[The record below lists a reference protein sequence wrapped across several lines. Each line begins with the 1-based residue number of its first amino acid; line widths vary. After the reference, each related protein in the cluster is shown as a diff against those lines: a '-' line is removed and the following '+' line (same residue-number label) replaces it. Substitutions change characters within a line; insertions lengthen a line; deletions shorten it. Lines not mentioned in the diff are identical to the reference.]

1 VDVAVLILNG
11 GSSSWKISLYDDVA
25 PDAAPVDAPLAE
37 AELSWPTPGDPE
49 DARLEVSVASARQA
63 RRPAGGRSGPV
74 AASCSIRVRADGSAI
89 DAACDALAAA
99 GAALEDVRTVG
110 HRIVHGGALFT
121 QPVRVDEN
129 VETGLRSLAALAP
142 SHNAREL
149 AGIDAARRR
158 FPGATQ
164 IAAFDTSFH
173 RTLAPEAYVYP
184 GPYAWFERGIRRF
197 GFHGLSVGYCI
208 ERAAQL
214 LGRETRGFN
223 AIVAHLGGGC
233 SATAVRAGASIDTSM
248 GFTPLDGTMM
258 GTRSGAVD
266 PGILTYLLRD
276 LAARGENTHAAAGTL
291 QEALEREAGL
301 FGISGISA
309 DVRELETAAAR
320 GDARATLA
328 LDLFAHRAAATIAG
342 MAASLDRLDVLVFT
356 GGIGEHAADL
366 RARICARLTILGV
379 ALDSAAN
386 RSLRGEGRIDASGP
400 AVLVVQTREE
410 WYVARECARVL

>member
-1 VDVAVLILNG
+1 
-11 GSSSWKISLYDDVA
+11 
-25 PDAAPVDAPLAE
+25 
-37 AELSWPTPGDPE
+37 
-49 DARLEVSVASARQA
+49 LET
-63 RRPAGGRSGPV
+63 
-74 AASCSIRVRADGSAI
+74 VRI
-89 DAACDALAAA
+89 DA
-99 GAALEDVRTVG
+99 
-110 HRIVHGGALFT
+110 
-121 QPVRVDEN
+121 N
-129 VETGLRSLAALAP
+129 VENGLRSLEPLAP

-158 FPGATQ
+158 FPDAVQ

-214 LGRETRGFN
+214 LGRETPDVN

-233 SATAVRAGASIDTSM
+233 SATAVRAGASVDTSM

-276 LAARGENTHAAAGTL
+276 LAARGEGTRAAADAL

-309 DVRELETAAAR
+309 DVRELEAAFA
-320 GDARATLA
+320 GGNTRAGLA

-342 MAASLDRLDVLVFT
+342 MATSLERLDALVFT
-356 GGIGEHAADL
+356 GGIGEHAALL
-366 RARICARLTILGV
+366 RARICARLATLGI

-386 RSLRGEGRIDASGP
+386 GSLNGEGRIDASGP
-400 AVLVVQTREE
+400 AILVVQTREE
-410 WYVARECARVL
+410 WYVARECARALA